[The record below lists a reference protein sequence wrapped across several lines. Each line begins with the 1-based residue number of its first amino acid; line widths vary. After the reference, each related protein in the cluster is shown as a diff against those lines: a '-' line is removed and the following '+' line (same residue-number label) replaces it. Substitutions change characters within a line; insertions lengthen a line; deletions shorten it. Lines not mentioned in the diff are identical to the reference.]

1 MGRKPAGRGGDART
15 RMGSLSGLGRVAV
28 LAAVVAAGILVAVVL
43 TGAGGGGG
51 YEVTAKFINAGQ
63 IVKGNPVQT
72 GGTAIG
78 SVKDIEIT
86 PDGQAEIKLKIN
98 DKFAPLREGT
108 RAAIKQ
114 FSQSGI
120 ANRYVDLSYPPNGG
134 NDIPDGGNIGIDK
147 TRTAVDLDE
156 LFNTLDP
163 PTRRALQNFVKGN
176 ERQFQ
181 DAGSQA
187 NEAFKYLNPELATT
201 SRLFNEL
208 TRDRPVL
215 EHFLV
220 DSSRLVTA
228 LADRRD
234 DLSGLIANLN
244 GTTRALGN
252 QKAALAE
259 SIGRLP
265 PFMRRAN
272 TTFVNLRAAL
282 NDVDPLVNA
291 SKPVAKRL
299 GPFLAEAR
307 AFAHDAKPAVRDL
320 QVTIKKKGKA
330 NDLINLITSVPALDQ
345 IANVKKNRTVSP
357 GGKAVGVGNV
367 RGAFPETVDAF
378 RGGAKEIGFARPYTP
393 DFLGWFDDFST
404 TGGGFDALGAYAR
417 GQISFEESIFN
428 KIPGQAPVRSGE
440 YKNCPG
446 SAEPPA
452 SDGSNVF
459 SAQEQQELNCSESDR
474 SMKP

>member
-1 MGRKPAGRGGDART
+1 
-15 RMGSLSGLGRVAV
+15 MGSLSGLGRAAV

-72 GGTAIG
+72 GGTAVG

-181 DAGSQA
+181 DAGPQA

-291 SKPVAKRL
+291 AKPVAERL
-299 GPFLAEAR
+299 DPFLVQAR
-307 AFAHDAKPAVRDL
+307 AFAADAKPTVSYLRQAVRRPGAD
-320 QVTIKKKGKA
+320 
-330 NDLINLITSVPALDQ
+330 NDLINFLDRVPPLTD
-345 IANVKKNRTVSP
+345 IAVEQKNRNGASRP
-357 GGKAVGVGNV
+357 
-367 RGAFPETVDAF
+367 GAFPQSATAF
-378 RGGAKEIGFARPYTP
+378 KAAAPIIGEARPYTT
-393 DFLGWFDDFST
+393 DFLGWLDDFST

-417 GQISFEESIFN
+417 AFIGF
-428 KIPGQAPVRSGE
+428 GE
-440 YKNCPG
+440 NITGPARKNQFKRCPG
-446 SAEPPA
+446 AAEEPA
-452 SDGSNVF
+452 PDGSNVLSDQEKATLDCLE
-459 SAQEQQELNCSESDR
+459 SARATGNV
-474 SMKP
+474 P